1 MNTRP
6 RAVPGFRFSGISCG
20 IKEGAA
26 LDLGLIL
33 ADHTCNA
40 AGVFTQNLVQAAP
53 VIKSREA
60 LRMGQ
65 ARAILVNSGNANA
78 CTGQRGFD
86 DVEQT
91 IGRLAT
97 ALKCDPKLIQIGST
111 GVIGVPLPVDCI
123 LDHINQAI
131 ETAQTTQTAA
141 NRFGDAICTTDR
153 FPKGASK
160 SFKGYTVSV
169 FAKGA
174 GMIAPNMATML
185 AYALTDAPI
194 DSKDL
199 KALWQRCIDKSFNS
213 VIVDG
218 DTSTNDTAIICASGQ
233 GQPLQGDELHAFE
246 TTLLEA
252 CQEAAIQLVEDG
264 EGARCVVELNIHGA
278 KTSDDAH
285 MVAKTIALS
294 PLCKTAFFGA
304 DPNWGRII
312 AAAGRSSIP
321 FDPNALRLTLR
332 DHHQSIVLFKSGVP
346 LEFNKAKAEQL
357 MRGTRYAFDLDLG
370 IGASQSR
377 LWTCDL
383 GHNYVTLNAEYTT

>member
-1 MNTRP
+1 M
-6 RAVPGFRFSGISCG
+6 
-20 IKEGAA
+20 
-26 LDLGLIL
+26 
-33 ADHTCNA
+33 
-40 AGVFTQNLVQAAP
+40 QAAP
-53 VIKSREA
+53 VTKSREA
-60 LRMGQ
+60 IQTGQ
-65 ARAILVNSGNANA
+65 VRAILVNSGNANA
-78 CTGQRGFD
+78 CTGQRGFN

-91 IGRLAT
+91 IDRLAR
-97 ALKCDPKLIQIGST
+97 AINCDPNLIQIGST

-123 LDHINQAI
+123 LDHLNQAI
-131 ETAQTTQTAA
+131 ETAQTSQAAA

-160 SFKGYTVSV
+160 SFKNYTVSV

-194 DSKDL
+194 DSGDL
-199 KALWQRCIDKSFNS
+199 KALWQRCIDQSFNS
-213 VIVDG
+213 VVVDG

-233 GQPLQGDELHAFE
+233 GEPLQNEELQAFE
-246 TTLLEA
+246 SALLEA
-252 CQEAAIQLVEDG
+252 CQEAAVQLVEDG

-278 KTSDDAH
+278 STKSDAQT
-285 MVAKTIALS
+285 VAKTIALS

-312 AAAGRSSIP
+312 AAAGRSSVS
-321 FDPNALRLTLR
+321 FDPERIRLTLR
-332 DHHQSIVLFKSGVP
+332 NREQSIVLFESGMP
-346 LEFNKAKAEQL
+346 REFNKAKAEQI
-357 MRGTRYAFDLDLG
+357 MRGKRYAFDLDLG

-377 LWTCDL
+377 VWTCDL